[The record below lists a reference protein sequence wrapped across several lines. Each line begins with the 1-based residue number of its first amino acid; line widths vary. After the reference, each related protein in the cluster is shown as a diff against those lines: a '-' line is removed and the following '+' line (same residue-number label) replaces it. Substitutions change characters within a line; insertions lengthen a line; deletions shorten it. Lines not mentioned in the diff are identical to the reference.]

1 MSKALT
7 RREAGIAAI
16 RQVDRKAIR
25 KAVNLVERGM
35 LDASKNNDDGRDDQG
50 EDPFKGLPDAERR
63 RRIAKDLR
71 LSKRYSPVYIDVA
84 LKRIEGAERI
94 DSITDQAAPVQ
105 LNIGTV
111 NVVVPR
117 TYEHIDVTAKKS
129 EGG

>member
-35 LDASKNNDDGRDDQG
+35 LDATLINDEGVNDAG

-71 LSKRYSPVYIDVA
+71 KSKRYSPVYVDVA
-84 LKRIEGAERI
+84 LKRIEGAERL
-94 DSITDQAAPVQ
+94 DSITEQAAPVS

-117 TYEHIDVTAKKS
+117 QYETVDVTAKKVT
-129 EGG
+129 G

>member
-1 MSKALT
+1 VSKALT

-35 LDASKNNDDGRDDQG
+35 LDASRINDDGRDDQG

-94 DSITDQAAPVQ
+94 DSITDQAAPVS

-117 TYEHIDVTAKKS
+117 QYETVDVTAKKVG
-129 EGG
+129 E